1 VRLSRDGGLR
11 GTVVEAVYAGD
22 HVRVAID
29 SDGRR
34 LHAHVAPP
42 DAPRAGEQVGVIL
55 PDEHLWRLPSGR
67 SGDAAEVADG

>member
-1 VRLSRDGGLR
+1 
-11 GTVVEAVYAGD
+11 
-22 HVRVAID
+22 VAID
-29 SDGRR
+29 SDGQR